1 MVEYGEAGSAGSSVS
16 GGVFPPL
23 VRHDLQL
30 LGIRHLPACGI
41 YPLLVG
47 SRAYEDGAKW
57 FSCAGKLC
65 LLRLVGLEVS
75 VSYLCEFTGGLC
87 GRTLFGEGG
96 GGAEKTEGVSSRNE
110 SRGESWSVR
119 CF

>member
-1 MVEYGEAGSAGSSVS
+1 MAEYGEAGSAGSSVS

-47 SRAYEDGAKW
+47 SRAYEDGAKMVFLCW
-57 FSCAGKLC
+57 QVMSFTAG
-65 LLRLVGLEVS
+65 G
-75 VSYLCEFTGGLC
+75 TGG
-87 GRTLFGEGG
+87 F
-96 GGAEKTEGVSSRNE
+96 
-110 SRGESWSVR
+110 
-119 CF
+119 CFLSLRVHWWTMW

>member
-1 MVEYGEAGSAGSSVS
+1 MAEYGEAGSAGSSVS

-75 VSYLCEFTGGLC
+75 VPHFRELFGGLC
-87 GRTLFGEGG
+87 G
-96 GGAEKTEGVSSRNE
+96 GALSGQS
-110 SRGESWSVR
+110 
-119 CF
+119 